1 MKLAKRNSCKIL
13 FLAVLLFVSACKE
26 NKPDEDKLV
35 RIYVENLIAE
45 ESFKENPEVLKGEK
59 AKLFQKYKTTEKEFE
74 SDLRAIG
81 NDKDAWERFFTKSR
95 ILLDDLRKSGA
106 VN

>member
-13 FLAVLLFVSACKE
+13 FIAVLLFISACKE

-45 ESFKENPEVLKGEK
+45 ETHKDNPEILKEEK

-95 ILLDDLRKSGA
+95 LLLDDLRRSGT